1 MTRRTTIGN
10 SRLGTMMLTFVAAGA
25 LAVGFGCEGRP
36 SLLPNSDKNLNLTST
51 QFAADAATRH
61 YEADAPSG
69 GPAQCRAE
77 VDYAAGAISLANVSD
92 QDWSNV
98 EVWVNQNYV
107 VFVPLIE
114 KQSDKTLYFHMI
126 YDAHGNCY
134 KPTASEGVKFVD
146 LYHDGKMFAA
156 VTQLPDH

>member
-1 MTRRTTIGN
+1 MKRRNTINRN
-10 SRLGTMMLTFVAAGA
+10 SRVGTIILSLAAAAA

-36 SLLPNSDKNLNLTST
+36 SLLPNSDKSLNQTST

-77 VDYAAGAISLANVSD
+77 IDYAVGTISLANVSD

-98 EVWVNQNYV
+98 EVWINQNYV

-126 YDAHGNCY
+126 YDTHGNCY
-134 KPTASEGVKFVD
+134 KATTAEGVD